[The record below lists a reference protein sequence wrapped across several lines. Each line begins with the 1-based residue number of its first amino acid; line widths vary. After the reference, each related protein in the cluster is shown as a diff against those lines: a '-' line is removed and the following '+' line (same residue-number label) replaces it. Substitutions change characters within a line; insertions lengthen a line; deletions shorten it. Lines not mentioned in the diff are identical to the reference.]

1 MTGFLA
7 AMGLERLVE
16 FAPDMGP
23 TTGDIKIAQ
32 GRGARIGLIAI
43 ADDNALLAIE
53 SFQGDSMAPGWGIM
67 VEHDRPVGWTG
78 VLNPNVI
85 RDLFHHPS
93 IPIRIG
99 SVEQKV
105 TCYNAPFRPGCR
117 EPSPPSPVSA
127 LAGVHPLRTR

>member
-53 SFQGDSMAPGWGIM
+53 SFQGDSMAPGWQMM
-67 VEHDRPVGWTG
+67 VQHDRPVGWPG
-78 VLNPNVI
+78 VLD
-85 RDLFHHPS
+85 RDARWIHRVPARLFQDLDCGFIHAQHALF
-93 IPIRIG
+93 RQMVRFAG
-99 SVEQKV
+99 RVEADHGRKG
-105 TCYNAPFRPGCR
+105 F
-117 EPSPPSPVSA
+117 S
-127 LAGVHPLRTR
+127 